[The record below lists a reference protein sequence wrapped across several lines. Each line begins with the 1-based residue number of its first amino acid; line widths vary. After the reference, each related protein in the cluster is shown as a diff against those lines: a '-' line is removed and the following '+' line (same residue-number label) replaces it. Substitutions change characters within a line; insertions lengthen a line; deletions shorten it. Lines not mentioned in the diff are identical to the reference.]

1 MQLSIKG
8 KDYRLVWGTGC
19 FEDFCDRLGVSLIDI
34 DLMMAD
40 NQNKTLNQLT
50 YSALRNGADIDD
62 VDFSVKYSVFTEWL
76 DNEPQSVGTA
86 IMEDYL
92 ASKYLGKTMQEY
104 YNEIIARF
112 EAEESATA
120 PKATPKKKATRLAK

>member
-34 DLMMAD
+34 DMMMAE
-40 NQNKTLNQLT
+40 NQSKTLNQLT
-50 YSALRNGADIDD
+50 YSALRNGSDIDD
-62 VDFSVKYSVFTEWL
+62 ADFSIKYSAFTEWL

-92 ASKYLGKTMQEY
+92 SSKYLGKTMQEHY
-104 YNEIIARF
+104 QAMIERF
-112 EAEESATA
+112 EAEESANA
-120 PKATPKKKATRLAK
+120 PKPAPKKKATRLAK